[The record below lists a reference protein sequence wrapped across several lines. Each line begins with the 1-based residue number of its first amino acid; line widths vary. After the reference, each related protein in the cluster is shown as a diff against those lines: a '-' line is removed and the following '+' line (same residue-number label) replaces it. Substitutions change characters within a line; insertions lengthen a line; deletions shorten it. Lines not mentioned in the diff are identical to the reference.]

1 MGVRRVKRLGIAAA
15 ACIGIAATANA
26 ADLVTKAPM
35 LQTPLPA
42 VDGLN
47 GKADAFGGELG
58 RHSFYGG
65 TGSFSVPVG
74 PQFGFQADG
83 LTASY
88 RGDFLSGIG
97 AHGFWRDPSKGLIG
111 LYGDYLHWD
120 RLGGVNVGHFGAEG
134 AVYLN
139 RVTLEGVAGVESGS
153 KRAAVIGGFV
163 ETVNLKTRA
172 FDKVDLAYYLT
183 DDLKFS
189 IGHRYYG
196 GKNALALGGEW
207 AFANVNNMAPAL
219 FVEGRVGSRESEG
232 VWGGLRVYFGQK
244 PKSLIRRHRED
255 DPPGGLVDGSSAF
268 GNGSGTQMM
277 PTVPKQTPG
286 IVCVPPAILIN
297 GVCAL

>member
-1 MGVRRVKRLGIAAA
+1 VKRLGVAAA

-65 TGSFSVPVG
+65 TGSFSVPIG

-97 AHGFWRDPSKGLIG
+97 GHGFWRDPSKGLIG

-134 AVYLN
+134 AIYLN
-139 RVTLEGVAGVESGS
+139 RVTLEGVAGVESGNNRS
-153 KRAAVIGGFV
+153 AVIGGLI

-207 AFANVNNMAPAL
+207 AFANLNNVAPAL
-219 FVEGRVGSRESEG
+219 FVEGRVGSRESDG

-255 DPPGGLVDGSSAF
+255 DPPQSLADSGAAF
-268 GNGSGTQMM
+268 GNASGTSAGTTT
-277 PTVPKQTPG
+277 PTPSGPLTCGPG
-286 IVCVPPAILIN
+286 FQLVGNSCVPR
-297 GVCAL
+297 